1 MSGKYVNCIDMP
13 KVVDLP
19 YVVTPD
25 TGEVTITV
33 GNKYVNAVQLT
44 NADNAVVSIR
54 YLPGA
59 PHLELNEKGDWVDLY
74 TYEDFSLG
82 PDEFYLVNLGVA
94 MKLPDGFEAHVA
106 PRSSTFKRWGILQA
120 NSVGIIDNSYCGDTD
135 IWMMPIYT
143 TRAISVPKGTRLC
156 QFRLVRKQPNIVFH
170 EVDTLNSKSRGG
182 FGSTGV

>member
-1 MSGKYVNCIDMP
+1 MIEKYVNCID
-13 KVVDLP
+13 LP
-19 YVVTPD
+19 NVATTD
-25 TGEVTITV
+25 TRDATTMLHD
-33 GNKYVNAVQLT
+33 KYVNMVQLT
-44 NADNAVVSIR
+44 NTNNAVVSIR